1 MNQSDINNYNNI
13 LSNTKINYS
22 DKLWL
27 GITNNILDNNITNNI
42 TNNILDNNIL
52 DNNNNINEKL
62 KKELNERRYNF
73 SINN

>member
-27 GITNNILDNNITNNI
+27 GITNIS
-42 TNNILDNNIL
+42 NNILDNNISN
-52 DNNNNINEKL
+52 NNNNINEKL
-62 KKELNERRYNF
+62 EKELNERKYNF

>member
-1 MNQSDINNYNNI
+1 MNQSDINNYNSI

-42 TNNILDNNIL
+42 TNNILDNNS
-52 DNNNNINEKL
+52 NINEKL
-62 KKELNERRYNF
+62 EKELNERKYNF
-73 SINN
+73 NN

>member
-22 DKLWL
+22 NKLWL
-27 GITNNILDNNITNNI
+27 GITNNILDNNI

-62 KKELNERRYNF
+62 EKELNERRYNF
-73 SINN
+73 RQSCK